1 MTIKY
6 CECCGKP
13 INNRTLICDAC
24 GTDYNE
30 KPICEHIYGMIEMC
44 DDPKYLLTHLYLK
57 CEKCGEVT
65 SLKCNSRLFSG
76 FNRFII

>member
-13 INNRTLICDAC
+13 LNKRTLICDAC

-30 KPICEHIYGMIEMC
+30 KTVCDHVFDEFEMC
-44 DDPKYLLTHLYLK
+44 DDPLNLITNLFFK
-57 CEKCGEVT
+57 CEKCGEVI
-65 SLKCNSRLFSG
+65 SLKCNSRLIRNAG
-76 FNRFII
+76 RIM